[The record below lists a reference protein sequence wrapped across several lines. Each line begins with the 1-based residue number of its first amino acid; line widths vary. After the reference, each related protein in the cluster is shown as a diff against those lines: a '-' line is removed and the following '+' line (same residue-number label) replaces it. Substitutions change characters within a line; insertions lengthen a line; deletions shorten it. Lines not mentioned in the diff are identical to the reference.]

1 MAGRQRRPPGCESS
15 CLGAQM
21 PDDMRLLFREQ
32 TNAFAWLACWAT
44 DSCLTEIKNVTRG
57 TAASAEGFTFSRNGF
72 GKVPRLRIWPLIYS
86 PRTRTWVN
94 CCRSPGSGGRA
105 ADTRRDPLSG
115 PSPSPASDRP
125 GRASSHRRA
134 RGKGPLV
141 PTVQSSSILPLSE
154 KKKITVRNKNYLSTS
169 SIRYYFSGCSFLGRW
184 VRSPK
189 ISPRLRGDPQVPH

>member
-1 MAGRQRRPPGCESS
+1 MAGRQRGPPGCESS

-72 GKVPRLRIWPLIYS
+72 GKVPRSRIWPLIYS

-105 ADTRRDPLSG
+105 ADTQRDPLSG
-115 PSPSPASDRP
+115 PSPQPRFRPAGPGFVPQTCPWERAFSPHCAE
-125 GRASSHRRA
+125 
-134 RGKGPLV
+134 
-141 PTVQSSSILPLSE
+141 QQ
-154 KKKITVRNKNYLSTS
+154 YSTS
-169 SIRYYFSGCSFLGRW
+169 F
-184 VRSPK
+184 
-189 ISPRLRGDPQVPH
+189 